1 MADAAAQTVIIQVSS
16 DGTHL
21 VTGTNQTV
29 YLYRPMQTDPFHKY
43 IPWGD
48 QFPGYMQEFILQ
60 WNPLIG
66 TPKAGSGINQGDLS
80 TITRGGKPDKAQ
92 QQIVYKGWW
101 LYIIPGEA
109 AGTLNPVEGQ
119 FELVSAKSDL
129 LELPVAKMDDNIGSP
144 IVPSGGP

>member
-1 MADAAAQTVIIQVSS
+1 MADEAAQTVIIQVSS

-43 IPWGD
+43 IPWGRE
-48 QFPGYMQEFILQ
+48 FPGYMQEFILQ

-66 TPKAGSGINQGDLS
+66 TPKAGSGVNQGDLS
-80 TITRGGKPDKAQ
+80 TITRGGNPDKAQ

-109 AGTLNPVEGQ
+109 AGTSNPVEGQ
-119 FELVSAKSDL
+119 FELVSAKGEL
-129 LELPVAKMDDNIGSP
+129 LELPVAKMGDDVGNP
-144 IVPSGGP
+144 TDYDGGP

>member
-1 MADAAAQTVIIQVSS
+1 MADASAETVIIQVSS

-60 WNPLIG
+60 WSPLIG
-66 TPKAGSGINQGDLS
+66 TPKAGSGVDQGDLS
-80 TITRGGKPDKAQ
+80 TITRGGNPDKAQ

-101 LYIIPGEA
+101 LYVLPSEP
-109 AGTLNPVEGQ
+109 AGTSNPVEGQ
-119 FELVSAKSDL
+119 FELVNAKGTL
-129 LELPVAKMDDNIGSP
+129 LELPVTKMDDNVGNP
-144 IVPSGGP
+144 TTWAGGP